1 MQSFFVYRSIW
12 SLMKSNALLQPTI
25 AKLILTPRRKNKPL
39 RSGYGA
45 CSSSGCNCKSYEG
58 SGSTCENCGHNYD
71 RHW

>member
-1 MQSFFVYRSIW
+1 
-12 SLMKSNALLQPTI
+12 MKPNALLQPTI
-25 AKLILTPRRKNKPL
+25 TKLILKPYPNNKPL

-58 SGSTCENCGHNYD
+58 RGDTCENCGHNYD

>member
-1 MQSFFVYRSIW
+1 MLKPYP
-12 SLMKSNALLQPTI
+12 N
-25 AKLILTPRRKNKPL
+25 NKPL

-58 SGSTCENCGHNYD
+58 RGDTCENCGHNYD